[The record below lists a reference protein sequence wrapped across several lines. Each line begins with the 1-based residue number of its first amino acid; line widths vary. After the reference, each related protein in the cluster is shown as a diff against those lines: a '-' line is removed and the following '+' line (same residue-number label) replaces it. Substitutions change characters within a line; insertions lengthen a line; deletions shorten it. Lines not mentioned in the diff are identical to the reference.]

1 MHLFKNFAVFL
12 VAGFVV
18 MLFISY
24 TSREE
29 ELPQATAGLS
39 APYENEILP
48 QVIKSIPLDKEY
60 TFAGETVP
68 LDNFDVYERF
78 DREMLVNS
86 YWHSSTVLNIKA
98 ANRYFPIMEPIL
110 AEEGVP
116 DDFKYLAVIESNL
129 RNETSPAG
137 ARGIWQ
143 FLKSIGAYYQL
154 EINDE
159 VDERL
164 NVEKS
169 TYAACKYL
177 KDSKRKFGSWTLAA
191 AAYNMGD
198 TRLRKELD
206 MQKKDN
212 YYDLNLNDETSRYVF
227 RILAVKEI
235 LKDPQAFGFI
245 IEPKQLYQPLDKFK
259 IVEVKSGIPD
269 LGLFAADNG
278 ITYRMLKVYNPWL
291 RTSRLTNKTG
301 KSYEIKVPETAD

>member
-1 MHLFKNFAVFL
+1 MQIFRNFAVFL

-24 TSREE
+24 TFEE
-29 ELPQATAGLS
+29 DV
-39 APYENEILP
+39 APTVVKDASIADGENELLP
-48 QVIKSIPLDKEY
+48 QVIKSVPLDKGY
-60 TFAGETVP
+60 AFAGESVP
-68 LDNFDVYERF
+68 VDNFDVYERL

-98 ANRYFPIMEPIL
+98 ANRYFPVIEPIL
-110 AEEGVP
+110 AEEGIP

-137 ARGIWQ
+137 ARGLWQ
-143 FLKSIGAYYQL
+143 FLKSIGSYYGL

-169 TYAACKYL
+169 TLAACKYL

-206 MQKKDN
+206 QQKADN

-235 LKDPQAFGFI
+235 LQDPQAFGFI
-245 IEPKQLYQPLDKFK
+245 IDPQHLYEPLDKYQV
-259 IVEVKSGIPD
+259 VEVDKGITD
-269 LGLFAADNG
+269 LGDFAQEHG

-291 RTSRLTNKTG
+291 RTGKLTNKTG
-301 KSYEIKVPETAD
+301 KTYQIKIPGS

>member
-12 VAGFVV
+12 VAGIVV

-29 ELPQATAGLS
+29 ESPITKTES
-39 APYENEILP
+39 VTPYDNELLP
-48 QVIKSIPLDKEY
+48 QVIKSIPLDETY

-98 ANRYFPIMEPIL
+98 ANRFFPIMEPIL

-116 DDFKYLAVIESNL
+116 DDFKYLSVIESNL

-137 ARGIWQ
+137 ARGLWQ
-143 FLKSIGAYYQL
+143 FLKSIGAYYKL
-154 EINDE
+154 EINEE

-169 TYAACKYL
+169 TRAACQYL

-206 MQKKDN
+206 MQKTDN
-212 YYDLNLNDETSRYVF
+212 YYDLNLSDETSRYVF

-235 LKDPQAFGFI
+235 LQDPQAFGFI
-245 IEPKQLYQPLDKFK
+245 IEPQQLYAPLDKYQ
-259 IVEVKSGIPD
+259 IVEVNSSIPD
-269 LGLFAADNG
+269 LGAFAVEHG

-301 KSYEIKVPETAD
+301 KTYEIKIPTTE

>member
-1 MHLFKNFAVFL
+1 M
-12 VAGFVV
+12 
-18 MLFISY
+18 
-24 TSREE
+24 
-29 ELPQATAGLS
+29 
-39 APYENEILP
+39 
-48 QVIKSIPLDKEY
+48 
-60 TFAGETVP
+60 
-68 LDNFDVYERF
+68 
-78 DREMLVNS
+78 
-86 YWHSSTVLNIKA
+86 
-98 ANRYFPIMEPIL
+98 
-110 AEEGVP
+110 
-116 DDFKYLAVIESNL
+116 
-129 RNETSPAG
+129 
-137 ARGIWQ
+137 
-143 FLKSIGAYYQL
+143 
-154 EINDE
+154 
-159 VDERL
+159 DERL

-206 MQKKDN
+206 MQKTDN

>member
-1 MHLFKNFAVFL
+1 MQIFRNFAVFL

-24 TSREE
+24 TFEE
-29 ELPQATAGLS
+29 DV
-39 APYENEILP
+39 APTVVKDASIADGENELLP
-48 QVIKSIPLDKEY
+48 QVIKSVPLDKGY
-60 TFAGETVP
+60 AFAGESVP
-68 LDNFDVYERF
+68 VDNFDVYERL

-98 ANRYFPIMEPIL
+98 ANRYFPVIEPIL
-110 AEEGVP
+110 AEEGIP

-137 ARGIWQ
+137 ARGLWQ
-143 FLKSIGAYYQL
+143 FLKSIGSYYGL

-169 TYAACKYL
+169 TLAACKYL

-206 MQKKDN
+206 QQKADN

-235 LKDPQAFGFI
+235 LQDPQAFGFI
-245 IEPKQLYQPLDKFK
+245 IDPQHLYEPLDKYQV
-259 IVEVKSGIPD
+259 VEVDKGITD
-269 LGLFAADNG
+269 LGDFAQEHG

-291 RTSRLTNKTG
+291 RTGKLTNKAG
-301 KSYEIKVPETAD
+301 KTYQIKIPGS

>member
-1 MHLFKNFAVFL
+1 MQLFKNFAVFL

-29 ELPQATAGLS
+29 ETPQPAAAS
-39 APYENEILP
+39 PAPYENEILP
-48 QVIKSIPLDKEY
+48 QVIKSIPLDQEY

-110 AEEGVP
+110 AKEGVP

-143 FLKSIGAYYQL
+143 FLKSIGAYYNL

-169 TYAACKYL
+169 TEAACKYL
-177 KDSKRKFGSWTLAA
+177 KDSKQKFGSWTLAA

-206 MQKKDN
+206 MQKTDN

-245 IEPKQLYQPLDKFK
+245 IEPQQLYKPLDKYK
-259 IVEVKSGIPD
+259 IVEVKSGISD
-269 LGLFAADNG
+269 LGTFAVDNG

-291 RTSRLTNKTG
+291 RTSKLTNKTG
-301 KSYEIKVPETAD
+301 KTYEIKIPDAAD

>member
-29 ELPQATAGLS
+29 ETPQPAAAS
-39 APYENEILP
+39 PAPYENEILP
-48 QVIKSIPLDKEY
+48 QVIKSIPLDQEY

-110 AEEGVP
+110 AKEGVP

-143 FLKSIGAYYQL
+143 FLKSIGAYYHL

-169 TYAACKYL
+169 TEAACKYL
-177 KDSKRKFGSWTLAA
+177 KDSKQKFGSWTLAA

-206 MQKKDN
+206 MQKTDN

-245 IEPKQLYQPLDKFK
+245 IEPQQLYKPLDKYK
-259 IVEVKSGIPD
+259 IIEVKSGISD
-269 LGLFAADNG
+269 LGTFAVDNG

-291 RTSRLTNKTG
+291 RTSKLTNKTG
-301 KSYEIKVPETAD
+301 KTYEIKIPDAAD

>member
-1 MHLFKNFAVFL
+1 MQIFRNFAVFL

-24 TSREE
+24 TFEE
-29 ELPQATAGLS
+29 DV
-39 APYENEILP
+39 APTVVTEASIADGENELLP
-48 QVIKSIPLDKEY
+48 QVIKSVPLDKGY
-60 TFAGETVP
+60 AFAGESVP
-68 LDNFDVYERF
+68 VDNFDVYERL

-98 ANRYFPIMEPIL
+98 ANRYFPVIEPIL
-110 AEEGVP
+110 AEEGIP

-137 ARGIWQ
+137 ARGLWQ
-143 FLKSIGAYYQL
+143 FLKSIGSYYGL

-169 TYAACKYL
+169 TLAACKYL

-206 MQKKDN
+206 QQKADN

-235 LKDPQAFGFI
+235 LQDPQAFGFI
-245 IEPKQLYQPLDKFK
+245 IDPQHLYEPLDKYQV
-259 IVEVKSGIPD
+259 VEVDKGITD
-269 LGLFAADNG
+269 LGDFAQEHG

-291 RTSRLTNKTG
+291 RTGKLTNKAG
-301 KSYEIKVPETAD
+301 KTYQIKIPGS